1 MEEEAMEKIWL
12 KSYPPGVPAEVD
24 VDVVSSVGELFDASV
39 RAHGDRR
46 AFISG
51 ATGTAITY
59 RELDRLSRDFAAYL
73 QSVLKLPKGA
83 RVALM
88 MPNILQY
95 PVAMFGTLRAGYT
108 VVNVNPLYTP
118 RELAHQLKDSG
129 ASAIVILENVAH
141 VLEKAM
147 AEAGVKHVIVTGV
160 ADMLGFAKR
169 HVAHFLMRRVKK
181 MVPPFSLPG
190 HTGFRDALARGA
202 AAPYAPVKVVNT
214 DVAFLQYTGGT
225 TGVSKGAILTHRN
238 VVANL
243 KQIRAWSEPFLELDK
258 EMIGITA
265 IPMYH
270 IYALTNC
277 ALLGVDF
284 GATNVLVA
292 DPRNMPGFVKIL
304 SQYRFA
310 MLPAVNTLFNGL
322 LADPGFAK
330 LDFSSLKVAAGGGAA
345 VQRSVAE
352 KWQKVTGVPLKEGYG
367 LTECSPTV
375 TANRYDVDGFSGSIG
390 LPLPSTEISV
400 RDDDGNEVPPGE
412 PGELCVRGPQVM
424 AGYWNR
430 PEETAKVMTPDGFLR
445 TGDVAKVDDK
455 GYAYIVDRKK
465 DMILVSGFNVYPN
478 EIEDV
483 VGMHP
488 GVFESAAVGV
498 PDAKSGEAVMVF
510 VVKKDPALTAE
521 ALIAHCRKHMTSY
534 KIPRHVRFRA
544 ELPKSNVGKI
554 LRRDLRDVAVAETAK
569 KS

>member
-1 MEEEAMEKIWL
+1 
-12 KSYPPGVPAEVD
+12 VPAEID
-24 VDVVSSVGELFDASV
+24 ADAFNSVGELFDASV
-39 RAHGDRR
+39 RVHGDRR

-51 ATGTAITY
+51 ATDTAITY
-59 RELDRLSRDFAAYL
+59 RELDLHSRNFAAYL
-73 QSVLKLPKGA
+73 QAVLKVPKGT

-95 PVAMFGTLRAGYT
+95 PICLFGTLRAGCT

-129 ASAIVILENVAH
+129 AEVIVILENVAH
-141 VLEKAM
+141 VLEKALSGT
-147 AEAGVKHVIVTGV
+147 AVKHVVVTGI
-160 ADMLGFAKR
+160 ADMLAFPKR
-169 HVAHFLMRRVKK
+169 QIAHFLMRRVKK
-181 MVPPFSLPG
+181 MVPSYSLPDSG
-190 HTGFRDALARGA
+190 NFREALRRGA
-202 AAPYAPVKVVNT
+202 AAPFAPVKVVNS
-214 DVAFLQYTGGT
+214 DIAFLQYTGGT

-238 VVANL
+238 IVANL
-243 KQIRAWSEPFLELDK
+243 KQVRAWSEPYLELDK
-258 EMIGITA
+258 EIIGITA

-292 DPRNMPGFVKIL
+292 DPRNMAGFVKIL
-304 SQYRFA
+304 SKYRFA

-330 LDFSSLKVAAGGGAA
+330 LDFSSLKIAAGGGAA

-352 KWQKVTGVPLKEGYG
+352 RWQKVTGVPLREGYG

-375 TANRYDVDGFSGSIG
+375 TANRYDADGFSGSIG
-390 LPLPSTEISV
+390 MPLPSTEISV
-400 RDDDGNEVPPGE
+400 RDDDGREVALGE

-430 PEETAKVMTPDGFLR
+430 PEETAKVMTADGFLR
-445 TGDVAKVDDK
+445 TGDVAKVDDQ
-455 GYAYIVDRKK
+455 GNAYIVDRKK

-483 VGMHP
+483 VGMHA

-510 VVKKDPALTAE
+510 VVKQDPALTAE
-521 ALIAHCRKHMTSY
+521 ALIEHCRAHMTSY
-534 KIPRHVRFRA
+534 KIPRHVRFRN

-554 LRRDLRDVAVAETAK
+554 LRRELRDVAVAEMQQKT
-569 KS
+569 

>member
-1 MEEEAMEKIWL
+1 MEKVWL
-12 KSYPPGVPAEVD
+12 RHYPPGVPAEID
-24 VDVVSSVGELFDASV
+24 ADAFNSVGELFDASV

-59 RELDRLSRDFAAYL
+59 RELDRHSRDFAAYL
-73 QSVLKLPKGA
+73 RSVLKLPKGA

-95 PVAMFGTLRAGYT
+95 PICLFGTLRAGCT

-129 ASAIVILENVAH
+129 AEAIVILENVAH
-141 VLEKAM
+141 VLEKAI
-147 AEAGVKHVIVTGV
+147 AETGVKHVIVTGV
-160 ADMLGFAKR
+160 ADMLGFGQR
-169 HVAHFLMRRVKK
+169 HLAHFVMRRVKK
-181 MVPPFSLPG
+181 MVPKFSLPQA
-190 HTGFRDALARGA
+190 TGFRQALQQGA
-202 AAPYAPVKVVNT
+202 AASFTPVKVVNT
-214 DVAFLQYTGGT
+214 DIAFLQYTGGT

-238 VVANL
+238 IVANL
-243 KQIRAWSEPFLELDK
+243 KQIRAWSEPYLELDR

-304 SQYRFA
+304 SKYRFA

-330 LDFSSLKVAAGGGAA
+330 LDFSSLKIAAGGGAA
-345 VQRSVAE
+345 VQRAVAE
-352 KWQKVTGVPLKEGYG
+352 RWQKVTGVPLREGYG

-375 TANRYDVDGFSGSIG
+375 TANPYDVEGFSGSIG
-390 LPLPSTEISV
+390 MPLPSTEISV
-400 RDDDGNEVPPGE
+400 RDDDGNEVPLGE

-430 PEETAKVMTPDGFLR
+430 PDETAKVMTADGFLR
-445 TGDVAKVDDK
+445 TGDVAKVDER

-483 VGMHP
+483 LGIHP

-510 VVKKDPALTAE
+510 VVKIDPALTAE
-521 ALIAHCRKHMTSY
+521 ALIAHCREHMTSY
-534 KIPRHVRFRA
+534 KIPRHVRFRT

-554 LRRDLRDVAVAETAK
+554 LRRDLRDVAVAEMKAK
-569 KS
+569 K

>member
-1 MEEEAMEKIWL
+1 MEKLWL
-12 KSYPPGVPAEVD
+12 KHYPPGVPAEID
-24 VDVVSSVGELFDASV
+24 ADAFNSVGELFEASV
-39 RAHGDRR
+39 RAHAGRK

-51 ATGTAITY
+51 AAGTAITY
-59 RELDRLSRDFAAYL
+59 GRLDRLSRDFAAYL

-95 PVAMFGTLRAGYT
+95 PVCIFGTLRAGCT

-118 RELAHQLKDSG
+118 RELNHQLKDSG
-129 ASAIVILENVAH
+129 AEAIVILENVAH
-141 VLEKAM
+141 VLEKAI
-147 AEAGVKHVIVTGV
+147 AGTAVRHVVVTGA
-160 ADMLGFAKR
+160 ADLVTFAKR
-169 HVAHFLMRRVKK
+169 QIAHFLMRRVKK
-181 MVPPFSLPG
+181 LVPKFSLP
-190 HTGFRDALARGA
+190 HATPFRKALRQGA
-202 AAPYAPVKVVNT
+202 AAQFTAPKIVNT
-214 DVAFLQYTGGT
+214 DIAFLQYTGGT

-238 VVANL
+238 IVANL
-243 KQIRAWSEPFLELDK
+243 KQVRAWTGPYLDLSK
-258 EMIGITA
+258 PVIGITA

-277 ALLGVDF
+277 ALLGVDM

-304 SQYRFA
+304 SKYPFA
-310 MLPAVNTLFNGL
+310 LLPAVNTLFNGL
-322 LADPGFAK
+322 LNDPSFPK

-345 VQRSVAE
+345 VQRAVAE
-352 KWQKVTGVPLKEGYG
+352 RWKQVTGVPLREGYG

-375 TANRYDVDGFSGSIG
+375 TANRYDSSDFTGSIG
-390 LPLPSTEISV
+390 MPLPSTEIAV
-400 RDDDGNEVPPGE
+400 RDDDGREVPPGE

-430 PEETAKVMTPDGFLR
+430 PEETAKVMTADGFLR
-445 TGDVAKVDDK
+445 TGDVARVDEK
-455 GYAYIVDRKK
+455 GYVYIVDRKK

-498 PDAKSGEAVMVF
+498 PDAKSGEAVMIF
-510 VVKKDPALTAE
+510 VVKKDAALTAE
-521 ALIAHCRKHMTSY
+521 SLIEHCRTHMTSY
-534 KIPRHVRFRA
+534 KIPRHVQFRG

-554 LRRDLRDVAVAETAK
+554 LRRELRDSAVAEAGK
-569 KS
+569 KQ

>member
-1 MEEEAMEKIWL
+1 VERIWL
-12 KSYPPGVPAEVD
+12 KHYPKGVPAEID
-24 VDVVSSVGELFDASV
+24 ADAFDSVGDLFAASV

-46 AFISG
+46 AFVSG
-51 ATGTAITY
+51 ATGKAITY
-59 RELDRLSRDFAAYL
+59 RDLDRLSRDFAAYL

-88 MPNILQY
+88 MPNVLQY
-95 PVAMFGTLRAGYT
+95 PICMFGTLRAGCT

-129 ASAIVILENVAH
+129 AAAIVILENVAH
-141 VLEKAM
+141 VLEKAV
-147 AEAGVKHVIVTGV
+147 AGTDVRHVIVTGV
-160 ADMLGFAKR
+160 ADMLDFPKR
-169 HVAHFLMRRVKK
+169 QLAHFIMRRVKK
-181 MVPPFSLPG
+181 LVPKFSLPG
-190 HTGFRDALARGA
+190 STGFRTALLSGA
-202 AAPYAPVKVVNT
+202 AAPFAPARIVNT
-214 DVAFLQYTGGT
+214 DIAFLQYTGGT

-238 VVANL
+238 IIANL
-243 KQIRAWSEPFLELDK
+243 KQIRAWSEPYLDFKQEL
-258 EMIGITA
+258 IGITA

-277 ALLGVDF
+277 ALLGIDI

-292 DPRNMPGFVKIL
+292 DPRNMPAFVKIL
-304 SQYRFA
+304 SKYRFA
-310 MLPAVNTLFNGL
+310 IFPAVNTLFNGL
-322 LADPGFAK
+322 LSDPGFAK
-330 LDFSSLKVAAGGGAA
+330 LDFSALKIAAGGGAA
-345 VQRSVAE
+345 VQRAVAE
-352 KWQKVTGVPLKEGYG
+352 RWQKVTGVPLREGYG

-375 TANRYDVDGFSGSIG
+375 TGNPYDVDSFSGSIG
-390 LPLPSTEISV
+390 MPMPSTEISI
-400 RDDDGNEVPPGE
+400 RDDDGREVPPGE

-430 PEETAKVMTPDGFLR
+430 PDETAKVMTADGFLR
-445 TGDVAKVDDK
+445 TGDVAKVDER
-455 GYAYIVDRKK
+455 GFAYIVDRKK

-483 VGMHP
+483 VAMHP

-498 PDAKSGEAVMVF
+498 PDSKSGEAVMVF

-521 ALIAHCRKHMTSY
+521 ALIEHCRVHMTSY
-534 KIPRHVRFRA
+534 KIPRHVQFRT

-554 LRRDLRDVAVAETAK
+554 LRRELRDVALSGMPK

>member
-1 MEEEAMEKIWL
+1 MDKLWL
-12 KSYPPGVPAEVD
+12 KHYPPGVPAEID
-24 VDVVSSVGELFDASV
+24 ADAFDSVGELFEASV
-39 RAHGDRR
+39 RAYAGRK

-51 ATGTAITY
+51 AAGTAITY
-59 RELDRLSRDFAAYL
+59 GQLDRLSRDFAAYL

-95 PVAMFGTLRAGYT
+95 PVCIFGTLRAGCI

-118 RELAHQLKDSG
+118 RELNHQLKDSG
-129 ASAIVILENVAH
+129 AEAIVILENVAH
-141 VLEKAM
+141 VLEKSI
-147 AEAGVKHVIVTGV
+147 AGTAVRHVVVTGV
-160 ADMLGFAKR
+160 ADLVTFAKR
-169 HVAHFLMRRVKK
+169 QVAHFLMRRVKK
-181 MVPPFSLPG
+181 LVPKFSLP
-190 HTGFRDALARGA
+190 HATPFRKALRQGA
-202 AAPYAPVKVVNT
+202 AAQFTAPKIVNT
-214 DVAFLQYTGGT
+214 DIAFLQYTGGT

-238 VVANL
+238 IVANL
-243 KQIRAWSEPFLELDK
+243 KQVRAWTDPYLDLSK
-258 EMIGITA
+258 PVIGITA

-277 ALLGVDF
+277 ALLGVDM

-304 SQYRFA
+304 SKYPFA
-310 MLPAVNTLFNGL
+310 LLPAVNTLFNGL
-322 LADPGFAK
+322 LNDPNFPK

-345 VQRSVAE
+345 VQRAVAE
-352 KWQKVTGVPLKEGYG
+352 RWKQVTGVPLREGYG

-375 TANRYDVDGFSGSIG
+375 TANRYDSSDFTGSIG
-390 LPLPSTEISV
+390 MPLPSTEISV
-400 RDDDGNEVPPGE
+400 RDDEGREVPPGE

-430 PEETAKVMTPDGFLR
+430 PEETAKVMTADGFLR
-445 TGDVAKVDDK
+445 TGDVARVDEK
-455 GYAYIVDRKK
+455 GYVYIVDRKK

-521 ALIAHCRKHMTSY
+521 SLIEHCRTHMTSY
-534 KIPRHVRFRA
+534 KIPRHVQFRD

-554 LRRDLRDVAVAETAK
+554 LRRELRDTAVAEAGK
-569 KS
+569 KR

>member
-1 MEEEAMEKIWL
+1 MEKIWL
-12 KSYPPGVPAEVD
+12 KNYPPGVPAEID
-24 VDVVSSVGELFDASV
+24 ADTFNSVGELFDASV

-59 RELDRLSRDFAAYL
+59 RELDRHSRDFAACL

-95 PVAMFGTLRAGYT
+95 PIALFGTLRAGCT

-129 ASAIVILENVAH
+129 AEAIVILENVAH
-141 VLEKAM
+141 VLEKAI
-147 AEAGVKHVIVTGV
+147 AETGVKHVIVTGV
-160 ADMLGFAKR
+160 ADMLGFGQR
-169 HVAHFLMRRVKK
+169 HLAHFVMRRVKK
-181 MVPPFSLPG
+181 MVPPFSLPRSIR
-190 HTGFRDALARGA
+190 FRQALQQGA
-202 AAPYAPVKVVNT
+202 AASFTPVTVVNT
-214 DVAFLQYTGGT
+214 DIAFLQYTGGT

-238 VVANL
+238 IVANL
-243 KQIRAWSEPFLELDK
+243 KQIRAWSEPYLELDR

-304 SQYRFA
+304 SKYRFA

-322 LADPGFAK
+322 LADPGFAR
-330 LDFSSLKVAAGGGAA
+330 LDFSSLKIAAGGGAA
-345 VQRSVAE
+345 VQRAVAE
-352 KWQKVTGVPLKEGYG
+352 RWQKVTGVPLREGYG

-375 TANRYDVDGFSGSIG
+375 TANPYEAEGFSGSIG

-400 RDDDGNEVPPGE
+400 RDDDGNEVPLGE

-445 TGDVAKVDDK
+445 TGDIARVDER

-510 VVKKDPALTAE
+510 VVKTDPALTAE
-521 ALIAHCRKHMTSY
+521 ALIAHCREHMTSY
-534 KIPRHVRFRA
+534 KIPRHVRFRT

-554 LRRDLRDVAVAETAK
+554 LRRDLRDVAVAEIEAK
-569 KS
+569 H

>member
-1 MEEEAMEKIWL
+1 MEKIWL
-12 KSYPPGVPAEVD
+12 KNYPPGVPAEID
-24 VDVVSSVGELFDASV
+24 VDAINSVGELFDASV

-59 RELDRLSRDFAAYL
+59 RELDRHSRDFAAYL
-73 QSVLKLPKGA
+73 QSVLKLPKGT

-95 PVAMFGTLRAGYT
+95 PIALFGTLRAGCT

-129 ASAIVILENVAH
+129 AQAIVILENVAH
-141 VLEKAM
+141 VLEHAI
-147 AEAGVKHVIVTGV
+147 AETGVRHVIVTGV
-160 ADMLGFAKR
+160 ADMLGFGKR
-169 HVAHFLMRRVKK
+169 HLAHFVMRRVKK
-181 MVPPFSLPG
+181 MVPPFSLPQAV
-190 HTGFRDALARGA
+190 GFRAALGQGA
-202 AAPYAPVKVVNT
+202 AASFTPVKVVNT
-214 DVAFLQYTGGT
+214 DIAFLQYTGGT

-238 VVANL
+238 IVANL
-243 KQIRAWSEPFLELDK
+243 KQIRAWSEPYLELDR

-304 SQYRFA
+304 SKYRFA

-330 LDFSSLKVAAGGGAA
+330 LDFSSLKIAAGGGAA
-345 VQRSVAE
+345 VQRAVAE
-352 KWQKVTGVPLKEGYG
+352 RWQKVTGVPLREGYG

-375 TANRYDVDGFSGSIG
+375 TANPYEAEGFSGSIG

-400 RDDDGNEVPPGE
+400 RDEEGNEVPMGE

-430 PEETAKVMTPDGFLR
+430 PDETAKVMTADGFLR
-445 TGDVAKVDDK
+445 TGDIARLDER

-483 VGMHP
+483 LGLHP

-521 ALIAHCRKHMTSY
+521 ALIAHCRENMTSY
-534 KIPRHVRFRA
+534 KIPRHVSFRT

-554 LRRDLRDVAVAETAK
+554 LRRDLRDVAVAEASK
-569 KS
+569 KR